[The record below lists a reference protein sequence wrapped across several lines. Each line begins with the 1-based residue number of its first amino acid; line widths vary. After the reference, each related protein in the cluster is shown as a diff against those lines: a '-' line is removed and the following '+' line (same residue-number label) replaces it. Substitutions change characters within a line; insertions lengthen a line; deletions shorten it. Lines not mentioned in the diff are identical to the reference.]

1 MGMLATMVMEMI
13 NKDSEDKGRNIAK
26 LFGHLT
32 KIFVDATTEESAP
45 LLDPVKRRIDRPR
58 RVNHLLIRQTDPCH
72 PPPSPHPLHLDFISD
87 SALPPYENLLN
98 KLPRTIVKVS
108 LLNHMTKPK
117 DRT

>member
-1 MGMLATMVMEMI
+1 MVSPYSITGMLATMVMEMI
-13 NKDSEDKGRNIAK
+13 NRDNEDKGRNIAK

-72 PPPSPHPLHLDFISD
+72 PPPSPRPLHLDFISD
-87 SALPPYENLLN
+87 SALPRYENILN

-108 LLNHMTKPK
+108 FY
-117 DRT
+117 